1 MGLHEG
7 QHGNHLGGK
16 SNEFI
21 GQFRIISRFMVNL
34 DLKINVFFL
43 SKGSFY
49 HPIIPVECTR

>member
-34 DLKINVFFL
+34 DLKINVLYCLKVPF
-43 SKGSFY
+43 SIQSSQ
-49 HPIIPVECTR
+49 